1 MTNGIRLAV
10 VAVLGRALTSAD
22 FGVVAAAIS
31 VNVILFGIRDVG
43 IGRALIQRKE
53 LVEGHLSTTFAVS
66 LYLGLGLT
74 GLLLLIA
81 PLIGQFFKIP
91 ASVDVIRALA
101 VLFALHGLSSASR
114 MACERAMNFRATAL
128 IDAGT
133 FAIGSI
139 ASMVCAI
146 KGAGPWAL
154 VVGYIVE
161 EALSAACYLA
171 VSPPKVS
178 LKIDRA
184 RLRELMS
191 FGTGQTITQITGVL
205 ATYGDNFVVG
215 NALGPEA
222 LGYYTRA
229 YDLIKLPSFVFEAVV
244 GRVLFPAFS
253 RLQDDRGRLATV
265 FRRVKFANA
274 LALLP
279 ASAVLIVVAP
289 EVIRILVGAGW
300 DSSVLPLRILAL
312 TILPRTSQKLSAIV
326 AQAAGKANAIALAY
340 TVYMLVVIIG
350 AVITSRWG
358 IPGVAGS
365 TAVAI
370 VVVYSQSTYIA
381 MQISGLPVRQL
392 ITAHVPGLVL
402 ALLVAAVTM
411 PVASSLR
418 AANLSP
424 VLVLVVVA
432 AVALVLYLGIV
443 VLGLRSDRGD
453 VPWLRTELQRI
464 RSRRAR

>member
-53 LVEGHLSTTFAVS
+53 LVEGHFSTTFAVS

-101 VLFALHGLSSASR
+101 VLFTLHGLSSASR
-114 MACERAMNFRATAL
+114 MACERAMNFRATAV

-133 FAIGSI
+133 FAAGSI
-139 ASMVCAI
+139 ASMVCAVE
-146 KGAGPWAL
+146 GAGPWAL
-154 VVGYIVE
+154 VIGYIVE

-178 LKIDRA
+178 LRIDRA

-215 NALGPEA
+215 NALGAEA

-253 RLQDDRGRLATV
+253 RLQDDRSRLAAV

-274 LALLP
+274 LVLLP
-279 ASAVLIVVAP
+279 GSAVLIVVAP
-289 EVIRILVGAGW
+289 EVIRILVGNGW
-300 DSSVLPLRILAL
+300 DSSVLPLRILAV

-326 AQAAGKANAIALAY
+326 AQAAGKASAIALAY
-340 TVYMLVVIIG
+340 TIYMLVVIIG

-358 IPGVAGS
+358 IPGVAAS

-381 MQISGLPVRQL
+381 MQISGLPVSQL
-392 ITAHVPGLVL
+392 FTAHVPGLVV
-402 ALLVAAVTM
+402 ALVVAAVTV
-411 PVASSLR
+411 PVASALR
-418 AANLSP
+418 AASLSP

-443 VLGLRSDRGD
+443 AIGLRSDRGD

-464 RSRRAR
+464 RSRRVR